1 MDQLIPVLLNIYPPA
16 SSPIDVPAIIT
27 QITAEIQLIV
37 TLLDA
42 HEIKEQVSDLVV
54 E

>member
-1 MDQLIPVLLNIYPPA
+1 MDQLVPVLPNIYPPA
-16 SSPIDVPAIIT
+16 SSPINVPTIVT
-27 QITAEIQLIV
+27 QITAEIQRIV
-37 TLLDA
+37 ALLDA